1 MELFN
6 RCQQKSISEE
16 NGCSSIILDLDLA
29 SLVDGTVELLGGD
42 PVEPSNSVLK
52 LQVLLFVGGRGRAEE
67 VPVKFQI

>member
-1 MELFN
+1 MLV
-6 RCQQKSISEE
+6 
-16 NGCSSIILDLDLA
+16 LDLA

-67 VPVKFQI
+67 VPVL